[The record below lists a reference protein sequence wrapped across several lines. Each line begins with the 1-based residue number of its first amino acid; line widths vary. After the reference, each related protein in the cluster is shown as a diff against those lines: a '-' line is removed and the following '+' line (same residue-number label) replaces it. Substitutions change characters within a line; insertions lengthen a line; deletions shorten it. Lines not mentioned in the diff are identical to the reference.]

1 MSHHSSRLFLVL
13 WVISG
18 SALFA
23 QVDQPAVSLYFPDR
37 HDWEH
42 RSAESFGLNQQ
53 AIDSAVRFHQ
63 AHEAMAPRDQEL
75 GQSITF
81 GREPYGEGV
90 GAFDTRGEATGVILH
105 RGYIIAEW
113 GDPDAV
119 EMTHSVSKSFLSAV
133 IGVAEKEGLIHS
145 INDPVAPYMP
155 PIELY
160 ASNHMNV
167 LPSST
172 ENIPL
177 YKPFET
183 PHNQIITWNHLLRQ
197 TSDWEGTLWGKPAWA
212 DRPAKDLR
220 ADLERQRHA
229 PGEVWEYN
237 DTRVNALALAGTM
250 VWRKPLPQVLLE
262 EIMDPIGASHV
273 WQWRGYRNSW
283 IVLDGLPVN
292 VVSGGGHWG
301 GGMFINAYDLA
312 RFGLLMMRNGQWD
325 NQQIISPEFIE
336 QARTPTPA
344 NDGYGYMNWFLNT
357 NRKFLPSAPET
368 AVAFLG
374 NGTNMVYFDYEHE
387 LVVVARWLDRNELDG
402 MISEVLKAW
411 EE

>member
-1 MSHHSSRLFLVL
+1 MSNRLSHSLFLL
-13 WVISG
+13 FLMFG
-18 SALFA
+18 SQLFA
-23 QVDQPAVSLYFPDR
+23 QSDPSPVSLYVPDR
-37 HDWEH
+37 HEWEH
-42 RSAESFGLNQQ
+42 RDAASFGLNQG
-53 AIDSAVRFHQ
+53 AIDSAVSFHQ
-63 AHEAMAPRDQEL
+63 AHESTAPEDQEL
-75 GQSITF
+75 GQSISF
-81 GREPYGEGV
+81 GKEPFGEGV
-90 GAFDTRGEATGVILH
+90 GAFDTRGAATGVILH

-113 GDPDAV
+113 GDPSAV

-133 IGVAEKEGLIHS
+133 IGLAETKGLIYS
-145 INDPVAPYMP
+145 TEDEVAPYLP

-160 ASNHMNV
+160 EPNSLN
-167 LPSST
+167 SST
-172 ENIPL
+172 SALGNFPL

-183 PHNQIITWNHLLRQ
+183 PHNQTITWEHLLRQ

-212 DRPAKDLR
+212 DRPAKDLST
-220 ADLERQRHA
+220 DLERVRHA

-262 EIMDPIGASHV
+262 EIMDPIGASHL

-283 IVLDGLPVN
+283 IVLDGQLVN

-312 RFGLLMMRNGQWD
+312 RFGLLMMRNGKWD
-325 NQQIISPEFIE
+325 NQQIISPEFIV
-336 QARTPTPA
+336 QARTPTSA

-357 NRKFLPSAPET
+357 NQEFLPSAPET

>member
-1 MSHHSSRLFLVL
+1 MPNHPSRLLLFL

-23 QVDQPAVSLYFPDR
+23 QVDPPAVPLYFPDR

-63 AHEAMAPRDQEL
+63 AHEATAPRDQEL

-113 GDPDAV
+113 GDPTAV

-133 IGVAEKEGLIHS
+133 IGLAKKDGLIQS
-145 INDPVAPYMP
+145 VNDPVAPYLP

-160 ASNHMNV
+160 EPNHLN
-167 LPSST
+167 SST
-172 ENIPL
+172 TANGNFPL

-183 PHNQIITWNHLLRQ
+183 PHNQTITWNHLLRQ

-220 ADLERQRHA
+220 ADLERERHA

-262 EIMDPIGASHV
+262 EIMDPIGASHL

-312 RFGLLMMRNGQWD
+312 RFGLLMMRNGKWD
-325 NQQIISPEFIE
+325 NQQIIAPEFIE

-357 NRKFLPSAPET
+357 NQEFLPSAPET